1 MEERKVWEALLKDL
15 QRSYD
20 AQCKKILSLKK
31 TLAYLY
37 KECLSEYRD
46 LSLKE
51 IYDRLDTDPTSN
63 KVVSQNVEDLKMPDS
78 KVCYDLLFKLAHP
91 KDPKRRLWID
101 MEPQGIDPGK
111 DVLYH
116 RGFYYVCRLID
127 GQRNDP
133 QGFTGDAYADMHKVI
148 SFWICLRHPRYKD
161 NKLYRY
167 YVEENRI
174 TGKGKTKRRGK
185 DTMEVLILYPR
196 RRYRYDF
203 Y

>member
-1 MEERKVWEALLKDL
+1 MEERKAWEALLKDP

-31 TLAYLY
+31 ILAYLY
-37 KECLSEYRD
+37 KECLSEYRH

-91 KDPKRRLWID
+91 KDPKRRLWVD
-101 MEPQGIDPGK
+101 MESQGID
-111 DVLYH
+111 L
-116 RGFYYVCRLID
+116 
-127 GQRNDP
+127 
-133 QGFTGDAYADMHKVI
+133 
-148 SFWICLRHPRYKD
+148 
-161 NKLYRY
+161 
-167 YVEENRI
+167 
-174 TGKGKTKRRGK
+174 GKGKTKRRGK